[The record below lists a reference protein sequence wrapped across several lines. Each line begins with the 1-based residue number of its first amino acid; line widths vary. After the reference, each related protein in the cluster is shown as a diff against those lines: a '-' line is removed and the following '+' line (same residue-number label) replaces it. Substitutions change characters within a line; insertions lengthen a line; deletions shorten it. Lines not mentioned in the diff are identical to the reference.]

1 MIIAIPA
8 SEQHVDALIDERFGR
23 CPFFCFYNTQN
34 NQAFFK
40 ENNLRNESGGIGPQV
55 SEFLANNNISKVVA
69 VEIGPKAKDVL
80 NKMKIETQLIN
91 SGQLVREVI
100 KMLNL

>member
-8 SEQHVDALIDERFGR
+8 SEQHVDALVDERFGR
-23 CPFFCFYNTQN
+23 CPFFCFYNTLN
-34 NQAFFK
+34 NQTLFK

-80 NKMKIETQLIN
+80 NKMKIETLLIN